1 MRDLLLTAF
10 VFGALPFMVM
20 RPSIGLLIWAWLG
33 YMNPH
38 RAAYGFAYSFPFVQV
53 SAIATLLG
61 IAFGKEKARFPWTGT
76 TVIWLLWT
84 MWTGVTTVFAFS
96 VDAAYPGL
104 DRFFKVQVMILV
116 TLLLMHSRVKLNQLV
131 WMIVFSIGA
140 FGVKGG
146 LFTVLTGG
154 GSIVWG
160 PPESFIE
167 GNNEL
172 ALALLTIVPLMRYV
186 QTQATNKWIK
196 HGLSGA
202 MALCAFSIVGSYSRG
217 ALVGGL
223 AIVIV
228 LWMKSRHKLA
238 FGAPLL
244 VVAILAF
251 NFMPSGWSERMNT
264 IGTYEQDAS
273 AGGRI
278 NAWNFA
284 YRLASDYPITG
295 GGFNVFTPA
304 NFVRY
309 APNPADVHD
318 AHSIYFQVLGEHGFV
333 GLFLFLTLGILTYR
347 NCSWVIRRTR
357 GREDLRWANDLA
369 AMNQVAL
376 VGFAVGGAFLG
387 LAYFDLPYHLVAI
400 GVLAKAVTREALA
413 APPVTAEVP
422 ALVANRPTAAPSGAG

>member
-20 RPSIGLLIWAWLG
+20 RPSIGLLIWSWIG

-53 SAIATLLG
+53 SAIATMVG
-61 IAFGKEKARFPWTGT
+61 ILFGKEKARFPWSGT

-84 MWTGVTTVFAFS
+84 LWTGVTTVFAFS

-116 TLLLMHSRVKLNQLV
+116 TLLLMHSREKLNQLV
-131 WMIVFSIGA
+131 WVIVFSIGA

-146 LFTVLTGG
+146 IFTAVTGG

-186 QTQATNKWIK
+186 QTEATNRWVK
-196 HGLSGA
+196 HGWSGA

-223 AIVIV
+223 AIVVV
-228 LWMKSRHKLA
+228 LWLKSRRKLV
-238 FGAPLL
+238 FGIPLVL
-244 VVAILAF
+244 VAVLAVT
-251 NFMPSGWSERMNT
+251 FMPAGWSERMNT

-284 YRLASDYPITG
+284 FRLASDFPITG

-304 NFVRY
+304 NFQRY
-309 APNPADVHD
+309 APDPLDVHD

-333 GLFLFLTLGILTYR
+333 GLFLFLLLGILTYR
-347 NCSWVIRRTR
+347 NCSWVIRRTK
-357 GREDLRWANDLA
+357 GRADLHWASELA
-369 AMNQVAL
+369 AMTQVAL
-376 VGFAVGGAFLG
+376 VGFAVGGACLG

-400 GVLAKAVTREALA
+400 GALVKVVTREALRVPPEGVA
-413 APPVTAEVP
+413 APAVLGP
-422 ALVANRPTAAPSGAG
+422 NAAPASCATG